1 MRSAGWACR
10 RVNERVSEKEGGVT
24 KWLNVGIAAVLV
36 WCAAGDLYACGD
48 KFLVPSR
55 GMRFEL
61 TPSTRQHAAV
71 LLYVTPDSALKTTLA
86 RLSVEAALR
95 RAGYRPVLA
104 NDPSELDRLLREKK
118 WDVVLLELTATA
130 DATLSRGGP
139 MPAVI
144 AVASKSNPVTAGA
157 KTPYTAVLKSPSRS
171 QAFVDAFDVAIATEL
186 AGRPRATQKTQ

>member
-1 MRSAGWACR
+1 
-10 RVNERVSEKEGGVT
+10 VP

-36 WCAAGDLYACGD
+36 CGAAADLYACGD

-61 TPSTRQHAAV
+61 TPSTRQRAAV
-71 LLYVTPDSALKTTLA
+71 LLYVTPDSALKTTFA

-104 NDPSELDRLLREKK
+104 NDSSELDRLLHEQK

-130 DATLSRGGP
+130 DATLSRGGQL
-139 MPAVI
+139 PAVI
-144 AVASKSNPVTAGA
+144 AVASRSNPVTSGA
-157 KTPYTAVLKSPSRS
+157 KAQYTAVLKSPSRS
-171 QAFVDAFDVAIATEL
+171 QAFVDAFDVAIATQI
-186 AGRPRATQKTQ
+186 AAHPRTVPKAQ